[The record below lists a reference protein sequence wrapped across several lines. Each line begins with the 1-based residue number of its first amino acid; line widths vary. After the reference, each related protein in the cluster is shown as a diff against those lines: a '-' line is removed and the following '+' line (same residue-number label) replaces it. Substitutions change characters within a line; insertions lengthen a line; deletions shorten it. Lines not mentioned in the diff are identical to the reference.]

1 MGASPGGTR
10 HWISRDLIFQFMLS
24 NARPVGHKVSI
35 IYVLIMDEP
44 PLLLLQKA
52 LHLTLLQADDA
63 AGPLSAQLLPDGY
76 LVPPELRRLR
86 EHFVT
91 RLWFQTLEASPFW
104 AQLYLGMLV
113 LHLCQPWGWSGEK
126 KCSWDWI
133 FNITSSVIAYLLTN
147 YWGCQGVLFF
157 WVTKVHSD
165 NRSSYLDLQIWLD
178 PNAFLPGCWMMNTE
192 AVTLY
197 GCFYQHQDTPSS
209 DKVNLEVQVISTEL
223 EKC

>member
-113 LHLCQPWGWSGEK
+113 LRLCQPWGWSGEK
-126 KCSWDWI
+126 SAPETE
-133 FNITSSVIAYLLTN
+133 FSTSLPQLLLT
-147 YWGCQGVLFF
+147 YWPTIEDAREYYFSGWQKSIQTTGPHIWISRSGLIQMPSCQAAEWRTLKLSPFMA
-157 WVTKVHSD
+157 
-165 NRSSYLDLQIWLD
+165 
-178 PNAFLPGCWMMNTE
+178 AF
-192 AVTLY
+192 
-197 GCFYQHQDTPSS
+197 
-209 DKVNLEVQVISTEL
+209 ISTRTL
-223 EKC
+223 LPLTKLIWKSRLLARS